1 MKKEIVTNENEIIKI
16 LNEFGLTKP
25 ILEEASKMDI
35 NVPMLFYDKII
46 NNPSAEN
53 IDNVTKNLLGVYGNY
68 LATHYFKMQGYDVEN
83 EVGVYDNGNGN
94 GNLLTRADI
103 SFIDSNGIRN
113 YCEVK
118 AAYQIIDNIRNYKD
132 NSLEKTGYYKNLDA
146 EIIKYKKIGEK
157 LIKQVKK
164 LSKDGSLVNVIIF
177 DGCYMDEIIKQE
189 LKNLDANIITLNVNI
204 YDLEENIKKN
214 VLRILS
220 YFSKNVTTNIDYKGK
235 KNR

>member
-1 MKKEIVTNENEIIKI
+1 MKKEIVTNENGIIKI
-16 LNEFGLTKP
+16 LNEFGITKP

-83 EVGVYDNGNGN
+83 EVGVYDNGN
-94 GNLLTRADI
+94 LLTRADI
-103 SFIDSNGIRN
+103 FFIDSNGIRN

-118 AAYQIIDNIRNYKD
+118 AAFQIIDNIRNYKD

-189 LKNLDANIITLNVNI
+189 LKDLDANIITLNVNI

-220 YFSKNVTTNIDYKGK
+220 YFSKNVTINIDCKGK